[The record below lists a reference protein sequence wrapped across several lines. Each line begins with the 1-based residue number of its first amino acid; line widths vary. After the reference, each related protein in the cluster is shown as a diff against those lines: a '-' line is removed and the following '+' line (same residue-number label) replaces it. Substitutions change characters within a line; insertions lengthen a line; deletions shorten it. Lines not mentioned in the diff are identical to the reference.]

1 MNHFAI
7 LCAMPPE
14 AAPFKQ
20 ALAHLQPRSLGAFP
34 CWRGTFQQ
42 CDVSLVLCGIGK
54 VHAAAAAQL
63 VASQLTPDAV
73 FSCGSAGSL
82 DDSLKIGDVVIG
94 AATIQHD
101 YGFIT
106 PDAFI
111 PFGLHLQRHGKARE
125 YVRRF
130 AADASLLRVA
140 SAMQHDAPPSSPR
153 VISGTILTGDQVIFS
168 VEKRQ
173 ALRQEFDALAVDME
187 SAAIAQVCAL
197 YDVPFASI
205 RGISDHASE
214 TIPLDTSRLDPNE
227 LAEFPAAPLGKKLS
241 IFAKSISYLAHHPS
255 AFVMSAQAQQ
265 HIKTASQHSAQITL
279 LVIERIISC

>member
-1 MNHFAI
+1 MKHFVI

-20 ALAHLQPRSLGAFP
+20 ALADLQPGSLGAFP

-63 VASQLTPDAV
+63 VASELTPDAV

-82 DDSLKIGDVVIG
+82 DDSLEIGDVVVG
-94 AATIQHD
+94 ASTLQHD

-125 YVRRF
+125 YTRSF
-130 AADASLLRVA
+130 AADASLLSAA
-140 SAMQHDAPPSSPR
+140 SAMQHETPR
-153 VISGTILTGDQVIFS
+153 IVIGTILTGDQVIFS
-168 VEKRQ
+168 TAKRQ
-173 ALRQEFDALAVDME
+173 ALQQEFKALAVDME

-197 YDVPFASI
+197 YHVPCLSI

-214 TIPLDTSRLDPNE
+214 IIALDTSRLDPNE
-227 LAEFPAAPLGKKLS
+227 LAEFPSGSFGKKLGV
-241 IFAKSISYLAHHPS
+241 FAKTMNYFAHHPS
-255 AFVMSAQAQQ
+255 AFVMSVQAQQ
-265 HIKTASQHSAQITL
+265 HIKTASIHSAQITL
-279 LVIERIISC
+279 RLIERIAHHKEF